1 MDIIHQIQP
10 QNECMRC
17 HTRLEKYG
25 IQPQLCP
32 TCIKELGKQSEVKDM
47 QINTI
52 NIPTSAYQSFDVK
65 FGTVKEENGYLIIPT
80 TLAAEMI
87 QTYHISEIPW
97 LKPYFDGEFV
107 TVFKDGEELKK
118 AVDEYHT
125 RGKDLLLPFVVPH
138 TDGIFCEKQCPSE
151 FKDMIKSFVKREE
164 MKGYVSDI
172 IWDEP
177 SRTIKGV
184 THINIAKND
193 PELIEKTRKGDITD
207 VSIGFMCDWDGEG
220 EFQGQSYM
228 LRQTAMKLGH
238 LAGIPVGKG
247 KCSKDKCG
255 LNKDAMVTTPTT
267 HIHLKDEY
275 YMKEKEKKK
284 EESEEEEEEESE
296 EKDKCG
302 KSKKSPKKALDQS
315 PFKYDSD
322 GILHNTEVSSMVTL
336 EELQA
341 QLVAKDQE
349 ILALKDAQVS
359 EKVSKLETTVH
370 DKDVQIGALNT
381 AIGIKDAK
389 IAELEQKI
397 TKLSEEKDKAV
408 QEELERREVVHKL
421 NGLKISKIGDVDVA
435 TMSLKDLKMG
445 MGFLDV
451 ALQQNGLSQGT
462 QAAHDAAIKPSNEP
476 KKLGVVGATDT
487 QINAIKPKG
496 DEK

>member
-1 MDIIHQIQP
+1 
-10 QNECMRC
+10 
-17 HTRLEKYG
+17 
-25 IQPQLCP
+25 
-32 TCIKELGKQSEVKDM
+32 M
-47 QINTI
+47 QIKSI

-65 FGTVKEENGYLIIPT
+65 FGAVREKNGYLIIPT

-97 LKPYFDGEFV
+97 LAPYFDGELI
-107 TVFKDGEELKK
+107 TVFKDGNELKK
-118 AVDEYHT
+118 AVEEYHN
-125 RGKDLLLPFVVPH
+125 RDKDLLLPFVVPH
-138 TDGIFCEKQCPSE
+138 TDGIFCEKQCPKE
-151 FKDMIKSFVKREE
+151 YRDMIKSFVKKDEI
-164 MKGYVSDI
+164 KGFVSDI
-172 IWDEP
+172 MWDE
-177 SRTIKGV
+177 STRSIKGE

-193 PELIEKTRKGDITD
+193 PVLIEKTRKGEITD
-207 VSIGFMCDWDGEG
+207 VSIGFICDWDGEG
-220 EFQGQSYM
+220 EFQGNTYM
-228 LRQTAMKLGH
+228 LRQTEMKLGH
-238 LAGIPVGKG
+238 LAGLPGAKG

-284 EESEEEEEEESE
+284 EESEEESEETE

-302 KSKKSPKKALDQS
+302 KPKKSPKKALDRGQ
-315 PFKYDSD
+315 FKYDSN
-322 GILHNTEVSSMVTL
+322 GKLLNTEVSSMPTL

-359 EKVSKLETTVH
+359 EKVTKLETTVH
-370 DKDVQIGALNT
+370 DKEVQIGALNT
-381 AIGIKDAK
+381 AIGIKDSK

-397 TKLSEEKDKAV
+397 IKLSEEKDQAV
-408 QEELERREVVHKL
+408 QEELDKRELITKL
-421 NGLKISKIGDVDVA
+421 KGLNISKIGDVDVA
-435 TMSLKDLKMG
+435 TMSLKDLKNG

-451 ALQQNGLSQGT
+451 ALAQNGLSQGT
-462 QAAHDAAIKPSNEP
+462 QATHDAQIAPQKGPAKIGRV
-476 KKLGVVGATDT
+476 GVTDA